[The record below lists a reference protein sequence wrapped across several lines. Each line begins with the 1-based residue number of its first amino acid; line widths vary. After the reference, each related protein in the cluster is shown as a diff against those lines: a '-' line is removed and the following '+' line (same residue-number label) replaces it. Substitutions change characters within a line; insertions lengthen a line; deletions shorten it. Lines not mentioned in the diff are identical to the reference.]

1 MILLVTYDVRRP
13 GGIERLSLQVFE
25 QLQQLGLQPRL
36 LATRHLG
43 PGVLGR
49 WLGRFWFLLQ
59 LLWWLP
65 QAKSVFSMHVL
76 LLKPLKLRALFPAL
90 AARPL
95 YCWLHGIEVWG
106 KALAAARRDLRVCTA
121 LAASS
126 TFTAQQV
133 RDGLPACPPITVV
146 HPCSDLKFPEQIP
159 PPGLPLRLLTVAR
172 LEAGERY
179 KGHDQILDALHL
191 LKQQGDLDPALRWIV
206 VGDGNDRTRLQE
218 KALRL
223 GVAAQIDWRGRLSDQ
238 QLIEEFGRCSVFVM
252 PSGFS
257 IDAAGQ
263 ATGEGFGIAYLEAA
277 MAGRASIG
285 ALLGGQQDL
294 IVDGKTGWLR
304 SKDIK
309 KLSDLIADLSC
320 DENRIRKAGE
330 SALRHAQLFSAQ
342 SQSKKIIE
350 MIRPFQP

>member
-1 MILLVTYDVRRP
+1 VILLVTYDVRRP

-25 QLQQLGLQPRL
+25 QLQQLGLQPQL

-65 QAKSVFSMHVL
+65 QAQSVFSMHVL

-106 KALAAARRDLRVCTA
+106 TALAVARQDLCACTA

-126 TFTAQQV
+126 SFTAQQV
-133 RDGLPACPPITVV
+133 RSGLPACPPITVV

-172 LEAGERY
+172 LDASERY

-191 LKQQGDLDPALRWIV
+191 LKQQGALDPSSRWIV
-206 VGDGNDRTRLQE
+206 VGDGNDRKRLQE

-223 GVAAQIDWRGRLSDQ
+223 GVAAQIEWRGCLSDQ
-238 QLIEEFGRCSVFVM
+238 QLIEAFLSCSVFVM
-252 PSGFS
+252 PSAFS
-257 IDAAGQ
+257 ITAGGH
-263 ATGEGFGIAYLEAA
+263 ASGEGFGIAYLEAA

-285 ALLGGQQDL
+285 ALSGGQQDL
-294 IVDGKTGWLR
+294 ILDGETGWL
-304 SKDIK
+304 
-309 KLSDLIADLSC
+309 LSTADQSLPILLRRLANDSLQL
-320 DENRIRKAGE
+320 KQAGRQAHE
-330 SALRHAQLFSAQ
+330 RACVLFSRDAQ
-342 SQSKKIIE
+342 RLSL
-350 MIRPFQP
+350 MRLLA

>member
-36 LATRHLG
+36 LATRHLA

-106 KALAAARRDLRVCTA
+106 KALVAARRDLCACTA

-126 TFTAQQV
+126 SFTAQQV

-172 LEAGERY
+172 LDAGERY

-191 LKQQGDLDPALRWIV
+191 LKQQGELDPALRWIV
-206 VGDGNDRTRLQE
+206 VGDGNDRQRLQE

-223 GVAAQIDWRGRLSDQ
+223 GVAAQIEWRGRLSDH
-238 QLIEEFGRCSVFVM
+238 QLIEAFLSCSVFVM
-252 PSGFS
+252 PSRFS
-257 IDAAGQ
+257 IDAEGQ

-277 MAGRASIG
+277 MAGRASIA
-285 ALLGGQQDL
+285 ALSGGQQDL
-294 IVDGKTGWLR
+294 IIDGETGWLLN
-304 SKDIK
+304 SSAK
-309 KLSDLIADLSC
+309 DLSHLLIDLTTTKTKIQSC
-320 DENRIRKAGE
+320 GRKAFYI
-330 SALRHAQLFSAQ
+330 AQKNFSSQIQNQ
-342 SQSKKIIE
+342 SLCRLLE
-350 MIRPFQP
+350 VR

>member
-25 QLQQLGLQPRL
+25 QLQRLGLQPRL
-36 LATRHLG
+36 LATRHIG
-43 PGVLGR
+43 PGLFGR
-49 WLGRFWFLLQ
+49 WLGRLWFLLQ

-65 QAKSVFSMHVL
+65 QAQSVFSMHVL
-76 LLKPLKLRALFPAL
+76 LLKPLRLRALFPGL

-106 KALAAARRDLRVCTA
+106 KALAAARRDLRACTA

-126 TFTAQQV
+126 SFTAQQV
-133 RDGLPACPPITVV
+133 REGLSVCPPITVV
-146 HPCSDLKFPEQIP
+146 HPCSNLQFPEEIP
-159 PPGLPLRLLTVAR
+159 APGLPLRLLTVAR
-172 LEAGERY
+172 LDAGERY
-179 KGHDQILDALHL
+179 KGHDQILDALHRL
-191 LKQQGDLDPALRWIV
+191 QQQGDLDSELRWIV
-206 VGDGNDRTRLQE
+206 VGDGNDRQRLQD

-223 GVAAQIDWRGRLSDQ
+223 GLAAQIDWRGRLSDQ
-238 QLIEEFGRCSVFVM
+238 QLIEEFLSCSVFVM

-285 ALLGGQQDL
+285 ALFGGQQDL
-294 IVDGKTGWLR
+294 IIDGETGWLVSAVDQSLLELLR
-304 SKDIK
+304 R
-309 KLSDLIADLSC
+309 LSTDSLQL
-320 DENRIRKAGE
+320 EKAGSQAYKRA
-330 SALRHAQLFSAQ
+330 SALFSGEAQRQ
-342 SQSKKIIE
+342 SL
-350 MIRPFQP
+350 MRLLG

>member
-25 QLQQLGLQPRL
+25 QLQRLGLQPRL
-36 LATRHLG
+36 LATRHIG
-43 PGVLGR
+43 PGLFGR
-49 WLGRFWFLLQ
+49 WLGRLWFLLQ

-65 QAKSVFSMHVL
+65 QAQSVFSMHVL
-76 LLKPLKLRALFPAL
+76 LLKPLRLRALVPGL

-106 KALAAARRDLRVCTA
+106 KALAAARRDLRACTA

-126 TFTAQQV
+126 SFTAQQV
-133 RDGLPACPPITVV
+133 REGLSVCPPITVV
-146 HPCSDLKFPEQIP
+146 HPCSDLQFPEEIP
-159 PPGLPLRLLTVAR
+159 APGLPLRLLTVAR
-172 LEAGERY
+172 LDAGERY
-179 KGHDQILDALHL
+179 KGHDQILDALHRL
-191 LKQQGDLDPALRWIV
+191 QQQGDLDPELRWIV
-206 VGDGNDRTRLQE
+206 VGDGNDRQRLQD

-223 GVAAQIDWRGRLSDQ
+223 GLAAQIDWRGRLSDQ
-238 QLIEEFGRCSVFVM
+238 QLIEEFLTCSVFVM

-285 ALLGGQQDL
+285 ALFGGQQDL
-294 IVDGKTGWLR
+294 IIDGETGWLVPAVDQSLLEILR
-304 SKDIK
+304 R
-309 KLSDLIADLSC
+309 LSTDSLQL
-320 DENRIRKAGE
+320 EKAGSQAYKRA
-330 SALRHAQLFSAQ
+330 SALFSGEAQRQ
-342 SQSKKIIE
+342 SL
-350 MIRPFQP
+350 MRLLG

>member
-49 WLGRFWFLLQ
+49 WLGRLWFLLQ

-106 KALAAARRDLRVCTA
+106 QALASARRDLRACTA

-146 HPCSDLKFPEQIP
+146 HPCSDLKFPDQIP

-172 LEAGERY
+172 LDAGERY
-179 KGHDQILDALHL
+179 KGHDQVLDALHL

-285 ALLGGQQDL
+285 ALSGGQQDL
-294 IVDGKTGWLR
+294 ILDGETGWL
-304 SKDIK
+304 
-309 KLSDLIADLSC
+309 LSTADQSLPRLLRRLANDSLQL
-320 DENRIRKAGE
+320 EKAGRQARE
-330 SALRHAQLFSAQ
+330 RACVVFSRDAQRQ
-342 SQSKKIIE
+342 SL
-350 MIRPFQP
+350 MRLLA

>member
-25 QLQQLGLQPRL
+25 QLQRLGLQPRL
-36 LATRHLG
+36 LATRHIG
-43 PGVLGR
+43 PGLFGR
-49 WLGRFWFLLQ
+49 WLGRLWFLLQ

-65 QAKSVFSMHVL
+65 QAQSVFSMHVL
-76 LLKPLKLRALFPAL
+76 LLKPLRLRALFPGL

-106 KALAAARRDLRVCTA
+106 KALAAARRELRACTA

-126 TFTAQQV
+126 SFTAQQV
-133 RDGLPACPPITVV
+133 REGLSVCPPITVV
-146 HPCSDLKFPEQIP
+146 HPCSDLQFPEEIP
-159 PPGLPLRLLTVAR
+159 APGLPLRLLTVAR
-172 LEAGERY
+172 LDAGERY
-179 KGHDQILDALHL
+179 KGHDQILDALHRL
-191 LKQQGDLDPALRWIV
+191 QQQGDLDPELRWIV
-206 VGDGNDRTRLQE
+206 VGDGNDRKRLQD

-223 GVAAQIDWRGRLSDQ
+223 GLAAQIDWRGRLSDQ
-238 QLIEEFGRCSVFVM
+238 QLIEEFLSCSVFVM

-285 ALLGGQQDL
+285 ALFGGQQDL
-294 IVDGKTGWLR
+294 IIDGETGWLVSAIDQSLLELLR
-304 SKDIK
+304 R
-309 KLSDLIADLSC
+309 LSTDSLPL
-320 DENRIRKAGE
+320 EKAGRQAYKRA
-330 SALRHAQLFSAQ
+330 SALFSGEAQRQ
-342 SQSKKIIE
+342 SL
-350 MIRPFQP
+350 MRLLG

>member
-25 QLQQLGLQPRL
+25 QLQRLGLQPRL
-36 LATRHLG
+36 LATRHIG
-43 PGVLGR
+43 PGLFGR
-49 WLGRFWFLLQ
+49 WLGRLWFLLQ

-65 QAKSVFSMHVL
+65 QAQSVFSMHVL
-76 LLKPLKLRALFPAL
+76 LLKPLRLRALFPGL

-106 KALAAARRDLRVCTA
+106 KALAAARRDLRACTA

-126 TFTAQQV
+126 SFTAQQV
-133 RDGLPACPPITVV
+133 REGLSVCPPITVV
-146 HPCSDLKFPEQIP
+146 HPCSDLQFPEEIP
-159 PPGLPLRLLTVAR
+159 APGLPLRLLTVAR
-172 LEAGERY
+172 LDAGERY
-179 KGHDQILDALHL
+179 KGHDQILDALHRL
-191 LKQQGDLDPALRWIV
+191 QQQGDLDPELRWIV
-206 VGDGNDRTRLQE
+206 VGDGNDRQRLQD

-223 GVAAQIDWRGRLSDQ
+223 GLAAQIDWRGRLSDQ
-238 QLIEEFGRCSVFVM
+238 QLIEEFLTCSVFVM

-285 ALLGGQQDL
+285 ALFGGQQDL
-294 IVDGKTGWLR
+294 IIDGETGWLVPAVDQSLLEILR
-304 SKDIK
+304 R
-309 KLSDLIADLSC
+309 LSTDSLQL
-320 DENRIRKAGE
+320 EKAGRQ
-330 SALRHAQLFSAQ
+330 AYKRAFALFSGEAQ
-342 SQSKKIIE
+342 RQSLMRLLE
-350 MIRPFQP
+350 

>member
-49 WLGRFWFLLQ
+49 WLGRLWFLLQ

-106 KALAAARRDLRVCTA
+106 KALAAARRDLRACTA

-146 HPCSDLKFPEQIP
+146 HPCSDLKFPDQIP

-172 LEAGERY
+172 LDAGEQY
-179 KGHDQILDALHL
+179 KGHDQILNALHL
-191 LKQQGDLDPALRWIV
+191 LKQQGALDPALRWIV
-206 VGDGNDRTRLQE
+206 VGDGNDCMRLQE

-285 ALLGGQQDL
+285 ALSGGQQDL
-294 IVDGKTGWLR
+294 ILDGETGWL
-304 SKDIK
+304 
-309 KLSDLIADLSC
+309 LSTADQSLPRLLRRLANDSLQL
-320 DENRIRKAGE
+320 EKAGRQARE
-330 SALRHAQLFSAQ
+330 RACVVFSRDAQRQSLIRLFG
-342 SQSKKIIE
+342 
-350 MIRPFQP
+350 